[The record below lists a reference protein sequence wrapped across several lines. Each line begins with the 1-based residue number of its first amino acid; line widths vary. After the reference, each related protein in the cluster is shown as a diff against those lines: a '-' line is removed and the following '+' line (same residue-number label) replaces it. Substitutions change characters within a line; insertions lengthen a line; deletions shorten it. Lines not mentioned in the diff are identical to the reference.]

1 MGVVGMRFAEQEN
14 ESFGRAVRMTS
25 MTCSICGAPVP
36 AGRTRCATCGTAVAA
51 RSQAPTVPA
60 ESAGPNSC
68 PRCRFAGTGEGYFSR
83 GANVAKLL
91 GVTVLTSGLGAP
103 VYFLLRYNHRICPR
117 CGANWGEHGRRSM
130 VRGGASQPN
139 HPDSVAALTGSE
151 SSLRKATFVLYT
163 MGALLAGAGAVQGE
177 VAPVAVGAGAGVG
190 GYVVQQNLRRT
201 RERRRQALL
210 ESLVPSV
217 LQLAAQKGGRLT
229 VSEVA
234 AGLGWTMPRA
244 TKVLTH
250 LDDGIRVDSEVTD
263 EGVIVYEFRELSHA
277 LARPEGNSAV

>member
-1 MGVVGMRFAEQEN
+1 
-14 ESFGRAVRMTS
+14 

-51 RSQAPTVPA
+51 PSQAPVAPA
-60 ESAGPNSC
+60 TAGPNSC
-68 PRCRFAGTGEGYFSR
+68 PRCRYAGGGEGYFSR
-83 GANVAKLL
+83 GTNVAKLL

-117 CGANWGEHGRRSM
+117 CGANWGEHGRRSLI
-130 VRGGASQPN
+130 RPGAAQAN
-139 HPDSVAALTGSE
+139 NPDSVAALTGSE

-190 GYVVQQNLRRT
+190 GYVVQQNLRKT

-217 LQLAAQKGGRLT
+217 LQLAARKGGRLT

-234 AGLGWTMPRA
+234 AGLGWTLPRA
-244 TKVLTH
+244 TKVLMH

-263 EGVIVYEFRELSHA
+263 EGVIVYEFRELSHG
-277 LARPEGNSAV
+277 LARLEGGPPV